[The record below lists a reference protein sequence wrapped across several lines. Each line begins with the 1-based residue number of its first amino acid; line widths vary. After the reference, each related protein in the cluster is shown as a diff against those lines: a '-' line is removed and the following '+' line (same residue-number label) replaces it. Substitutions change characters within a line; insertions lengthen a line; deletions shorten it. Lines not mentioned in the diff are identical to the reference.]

1 MAVTS
6 RPVASSARMA
16 ASRPAPGPRTKTS
29 TVFMPVSI
37 ALRAAFSAATCAA
50 YGVLL
55 RDPFQPDA
63 PADDHA
69 MTFPTGSLIE
79 MIVLLNDAL
88 MCAAPRGTTRR
99 SRFLRGATFSAA
111 PSVSGAP
118 FLSLGASLSFEIGR
132 AHV

>member
-1 MAVTS
+1 
-6 RPVASSARMA
+6 
-16 ASRPAPGPRTKTS
+16 
-29 TVFMPVSI
+29 MPVSI

-55 RDPFQPDA
+55 REPFQPDA

-88 MCAAPRGTTRR
+88 M
-99 SRFLRGATFSAA
+99 
-111 PSVSGAP
+111 
-118 FLSLGASLSFEIGR
+118 
-132 AHV
+132 